1 MLLEVLVEV
10 LDDDGEVLGTL
21 GAVGVVGLVLVAAG
35 AAFDLRAGLAVAVCV
50 FPVTIKTCCARA
62 IC

>member
-21 GAVGVVGLVLVAAG
+21 GAVGVVGLVLVAFS
-35 AAFDLRAGLAVAVCV
+35 AAFDLGAGLAMTFCV
-50 FPVTIKTCCARA
+50 LPEAF
-62 IC
+62 